1 LGSFYR
7 MAVARQVQCSARVPP
22 LIVETFGLSG
32 TGKSTYA
39 RELAAELR
47 LPMIA
52 IRNKLEKYFYYW
64 LFWLLNPRLAGFL
77 ATRCLDQSR
86 HDPRLRAH
94 KWELY
99 LKAVGR
105 EQKARVFRGGVID
118 EGLINFLLTLYE
130 EPIPPH
136 DLLLYRDL
144 LPPQERQIHILE
156 TNEAERLKRISA
168 RNRVG
173 RKNFGEEY
181 YEQWSRVVAEN
192 YRAVKRW
199 AEHHYDCRTI
209 VN

>member
-1 LGSFYR
+1 

-39 RELAAELR
+39 HDLAAELR
-47 LPMIA
+47 LPLIA
-52 IRNKLEKYFYYW
+52 IRNKLEKYSYYW
-64 LFWLLNPRLAGFL
+64 LFWLFNRRLATFL
-77 ATRCLDQSR
+77 AERCLEQSM

-105 EQKARVFRGGVID
+105 EQKARIFRGGVID

-130 EPIPPH
+130 EPIPAR
-136 DLLLYRDL
+136 DLMLYREL
-144 LPPQERQIHILE
+144 LPPRERQVHILE
-156 TNEAERLKRISA
+156 TKETERLRRLSA
-168 RNRVG
+168 RNRIG

-181 YEQWSRVVAEN
+181 YEKWSKVVAEN

-199 AEHHYDCRTI
+199 AEEHYDCRTI